1 MSPKTVKNQIYST
14 MINFTDVSESL
25 FNKGVL
31 FSVNDYMFC
40 LNLAV
45 GENPYISYALAFHG
59 KEYGK
64 VLGTED
70 EKKFLLSKKGECDTL
85 MQHQTIIKLRQ
96 EIEELYNTEVQKKAL
111 NLEDYHFTGGQIAQI
126 LQNLLQNRIS
136 DLDSASTKDV
146 ISLIKLLTD
155 QFGLDGGSDFEK
167 HFIQIYPKFNA
178 LCTSCNR
185 EFQVTEGLGAVCP
198 HCGASYHW
206 DSNSEKF
213 IPQPTKL

>member
-1 MSPKTVKNQIYST
+1 
-14 MINFTDVSESL
+14 MISFTDISDSM
-25 FNKGVL
+25 FNKGVP
-31 FSVNDYMFC
+31 FSISEYLFC
-40 LNLAV
+40 LNLAI
-45 GENPYISYALAFHG
+45 GENPYISYAVSFDRDGYA
-59 KEYGK
+59 K
-64 VLGTED
+64 VIGTED
-70 EKKFLLSKKGECDTL
+70 ERSFIQSKKTECDAL
-85 MQHQTIIKLRQ
+85 LQHQTIIKLRQ
-96 EIEELYNTEVQKKAL
+96 EIEEQYNAEVQKKAL

-178 LCTSCNR
+178 LCTSCNK

-198 HCGASYHW
+198 HCGAKYYW
-206 DSNSEKF
+206 DTSENKF
-213 IPQPTKL
+213 IPKPSKL